1 MRSLNHDPVTLFH
14 ALFLNQLPPDVRRI
28 LAQTPDAD
36 LDTLAKT
43 ADGIMDVEFA
53 AAATR
58 SVQNRGD
65 TRGTANIGG
74 RFFTSHRLAIDLS
87 NKRLV
92 SLDGGLIVNA
102 RPTHSPRPGI
112 HKVHSKYEAILE
124 DFPELLTPTFQEN
137 KHDVVHH
144 IPTSG
149 PPVHARARRLDND
162 KMSAAKAEFEELE
175 RLGIIRRSSSPWS
188 SPLHMVRKSNGG
200 WRPCGDYRWLNDVT
214 KDDRYPLPHIQD
226 LNSDLRGK
234 NIFSKLDLVRGYHQI
249 PVAEEDIP
257 KTAIITPF
265 GLYEYLKMPFGLK
278 NAAQAFQRLMDGIL
292 HDLNCCFVY
301 LNDILIASSSPK
313 EQETDLRSVFH
324 LLATNGLVI
333 NTQKCI
339 FGQATMTFLGHKVTL
354 NGITPV
360 PEKVKAITEF
370 PKPNDKKALQRFLG
384 MLNYYHRFL
393 PGIAKCLAPLTEATK
408 SRSKVITWTDD
419 CQTPFE
425 AAKSSPASATLLNH
439 PDPKSETRLSTDA
452 SDSAIGAELSQKHH
466 GMWRPIA
473 FFSRKLTSPQSRYS
487 TFDRE
492 LLAIYSAIQ
501 HFRFFLEGRPFS
513 VLTDQKPLTYALT
526 SKTARSPRQERQL
539 SYIAEFT
546 TDIRYISGPD
556 NVVPDVLS
564 RAPCTEQP
572 MVAPASPIPPIDL
585 AQMAAEQLR
594 GPKVAEL
601 RNQPGALKLK
611 EVNLG
616 GYNLL
621 CDVSTSRP
629 RPIVPPLWT
638 KTIFEAIH
646 NLSHPGHKPTT
657 RAI

>member
-1 MRSLNHDPVTLFH
+1 MWIINIWGIIKKVGEKTQRGNQRAYSSRNAGHNYNSFVSIGSRLHGTTVFANKRQGVVYPLRSILQHTHATDYTGLNYDPVTLFR
-14 ALFLNQLPPDVRRI
+14 ALFLNQLPPDVRHI

-43 ADGIMDVEFA
+43 AGGIMDVEFA
-53 AAATR
+53 ASATR
-58 SVQNRGD
+58 SVQNTYPNELTSLSQYWGQ
-65 TRGTANIGG
+65 I
-74 RFFTSHRLAIDLS
+74 FFTSHRLAIDLS

-124 DFPELLTPTFQEN
+124 DFAELLTPTFKEN
-137 KHDVVHH
+137 KHGVVHH

-162 KMSAAKAEFEELE
+162 KLSAAKAEFEELE

-200 WRPCGDYRWLNDVT
+200 WRPCGDYRWFNDVT

-226 LNSDLRGK
+226 LNSNLRGK
-234 NIFSKLDLVRGYHQI
+234 TIFSKIDLVRGYHQI

-265 GLYEYLKMPFGLK
+265 GLYEYLKMYFGLK
-278 NAAQAFQRLMDGIL
+278 NAAQAFQRLMGGIL

-301 LNDILIASSSPK
+301 LDDILIASSSPK
-313 EQETDLRSVFH
+313 EHEADLRSVFH
-324 LLATNGLVI
+324 LLATNCLVI
-333 NTQKCI
+333 NTQTCI
-339 FGQATMTFLGHKVTL
+339 FGQATMTFLGHKVTP
-354 NGITPV
+354 NGITPI
-360 PEKVKAITEF
+360 PKKVKAITEF

-393 PGIAKCLAPLTEATK
+393 PGIAKRLAPLTEATK
-408 SRSKVITWTDD
+408 SRSKVTTWTDD
-419 CQTPFE
+419 CQTAFE
-425 AAKSSPASATLLNH
+425 AAKSSLASATLLNH

-473 FFSRKLTSPQSRYS
+473 FFSRKLTSSQSRYS

-492 LLAIYSAIQ
+492 MLAIYSAIQ
-501 HFRFFLEGRPFS
+501 HFPFL
-513 VLTDQKPLTYALT
+513 
-526 SKTARSPRQERQL
+526 
-539 SYIAEFT
+539 
-546 TDIRYISGPD
+546 
-556 NVVPDVLS
+556 
-564 RAPCTEQP
+564 
-572 MVAPASPIPPIDL
+572 
-585 AQMAAEQLR
+585 
-594 GPKVAEL
+594 
-601 RNQPGALKLK
+601 
-611 EVNLG
+611 
-616 GYNLL
+616 
-621 CDVSTSRP
+621 
-629 RPIVPPLWT
+629 LW
-638 KTIFEAIH
+638 
-646 NLSHPGHKPTT
+646 G
-657 RAI
+657 